1 MSQVRSN
8 QQTTNP
14 TGNLPATTS
23 TYTPAPGTA
32 SSNLAYTAA
41 NQALSQ
47 QGQTTYVQ
55 QGSGIN
61 NAYTATNQI
70 YGQPG
75 ASTTTTNYQYMG
87 VPQYAT
93 NTTTVSGQRPAAA
106 DIPVESRI
114 EYVPFE
120 KKYVEYEQVE
130 KVYQVPYETEVV
142 EYEEVVRN
150 ERVPI
155 ERTVTDY
162 YAVETQVEYIRR
174 EVE

>member
-8 QQTTNP
+8 QQITNP
-14 TGNLPATTS
+14 TSSNTGNLPTATS
-23 TYTPAPGTA
+23 TYTPAPGTT
-32 SSNLAYTAA
+32 SSNLAYNATD
-41 NQALSQ
+41 QAFRQQGQQ

-61 NAYTATNQI
+61 NAYSATNQI

-75 ASTTTTNYQYMG
+75 ATTSTTNYQYMG

-93 NTTTVSGQRPAAA
+93 NTTTVSGQRQVAS

-130 KVYQVPYETEVV
+130 KVYQVPY
-142 EYEEVVRN
+142 
-150 ERVPI
+150 
-155 ERTVTDY
+155 
-162 YAVETQVEYIRR
+162 
-174 EVE
+174 